1 MQPSLIVDYSSN
13 LYAGTTTWPSGL
25 TGELSDP
32 NGTGGWNGRFYA
44 YTRNDGDH
52 DIVNFSN
59 IERFQIKG
67 TNFNDTFD
75 RGGYGVFNIDGGAG
89 TDIIRSADFSNET
102 AGLTVDNSGITL
114 TQANGNVVKNVEV
127 FSNLWTGTG
136 NDTINYSV
144 GLRNWENINT
154 GAGND
159 TINTGS
165 GQDTVDGGEGNDL
178 LIVDY
183 SSNLYAGTTTWPSGL
198 TGELSILMALV
209 DGMVAFMPTP
219 ETMVTM
225 TLLTSA
231 ISNVSKSRG
240 LILMTPLTEG
250 GYGVFNID
258 GGAGTNIHPVC

>member
-1 MQPSLIVDYSSN
+1 
-13 LYAGTTTWPSGL
+13 
-25 TGELSDP
+25 
-32 NGTGGWNGRFYA
+32 
-44 YTRNDGDH
+44 
-52 DIVNFSN
+52 
-59 IERFQIKG
+59 
-67 TNFNDTFD
+67 
-75 RGGYGVFNIDGGAG
+75 
-89 TDIIRSADFSNET
+89 
-102 AGLTVDNSGITL
+102 
-114 TQANGNVVKNVEV
+114 VVKNVEV

-165 GQDTVDGGEGNDL
+165 GRDTVDGGEGNDL

-240 LILMTPLTEG
+240 LILMTP
-250 GYGVFNID
+250 
-258 GGAGTNIHPVC
+258 